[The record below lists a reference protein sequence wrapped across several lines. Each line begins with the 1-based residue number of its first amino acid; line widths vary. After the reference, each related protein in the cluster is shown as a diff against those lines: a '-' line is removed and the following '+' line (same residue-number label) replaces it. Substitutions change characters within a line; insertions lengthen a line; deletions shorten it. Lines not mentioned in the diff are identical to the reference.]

1 VLELES
7 AFFKGF
13 EVYLFLNAKSG
24 IKYVTVNTGKQP
36 KKIKMFLKE
45 QNTCS

>member
-24 IKYVTVNTGKQP
+24 FIYGFEIYSIIKE
-36 KKIKMFLKE
+36 I
-45 QNTCS
+45 S